1 MIYPVASC
9 LICIINIFVCHLIP
23 VEHFFYK
30 WSRLGGVSCLF
41 FGSFLLVFLLFRVSW
56 SQLLRK
62 EPALSETADAQTVSH
77 CTVVAMV
84 GS

>member
-1 MIYPVASC
+1 MDTASFVF
-9 LICIINIFVCHLIP
+9 LAYLFVC
-23 VEHFFYK
+23 V
-30 WSRLGGVSCLF
+30 GCLF
-41 FGSFLLVFLLFRVSW
+41 NVRVNW